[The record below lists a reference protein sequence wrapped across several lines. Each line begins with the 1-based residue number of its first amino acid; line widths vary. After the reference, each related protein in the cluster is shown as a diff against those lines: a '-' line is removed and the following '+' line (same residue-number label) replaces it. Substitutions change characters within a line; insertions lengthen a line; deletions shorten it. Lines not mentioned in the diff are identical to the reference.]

1 MSRHGLSIRATFEN
15 FRQIYK
21 MFTKEKGRGRGHL
34 KYCLLVTALD
44 LCSVSKEV
52 NAPAFSFQVWNL
64 IWSQFGYNTDALAVN
79 FLKALLLTM
88 QVIITSTYFL
98 PLQRSPYSPVNWT
111 PEQGLRGI
119 CKKLDSIFLETSW
132 LFLFPP
138 SAGLFS
144 RRWGDLTGLYWFI
157 N

>member
-1 MSRHGLSIRATFEN
+1 MRAKFEN

-21 MFTKEKGRGRGHL
+21 VLTKEKGRGRGHL

-52 NAPAFSFQVWNL
+52 NAPAFSFQVWSL
-64 IWSQFGYNTDALAVN
+64 IWYQFGYSTDALAVN

-88 QVIITSTYFL
+88 QAIITPTYFL
-98 PLQRSPYSPVNWT
+98 HLQRFPYSTVNWT

-119 CKKLDSIFLETSW
+119 CEKLEYVSLETSW
-132 LFLFPP
+132 LFLCFPLCRP
-138 SAGLFS
+138 VFQKM
-144 RRWGDLTGLYWFI
+144 RRLDRALLVHKLT
-157 N
+157 